1 MAGLNLRRREWL
13 VIIFGV
19 MALGL
24 IGAVPIT
31 QDLLKTYSRSSSQLK
46 QAEVRLG
53 KTRQIRK
60 EVEAKRSGQKAI
72 LDRIRKRPARF
83 NLWSFTDGCLRKL
96 KLEKRASLERKRT
109 LGSLDRV
116 QMTLKG
122 VNMEEVVDLL
132 HAVSASDNLIVVQTL
147 DHLRPARDGKG
158 LECQITFITPKS

>member
-13 VIIFGV
+13 VIGIGV
-19 MALGL
+19 VALGL
-24 IGAVPIT
+24 IGVVPIA
-31 QDLLKTYSRSSSQLK
+31 QDLVKTYARSSSQLS
-46 QAEVRLG
+46 QAKVRLL
-53 KTRQIRK
+53 KTRQIRQ
-60 EVEAKRSGQKAI
+60 EVEAKRSGQEAV
-72 LDRIRKRPARF
+72 LERIRKRPARF

-96 KLEKRASLERKRT
+96 ALEKRASLERKRT

-132 HAVSASDNLIVVQTL
+132 HAVSVSDNLIVVQTL